1 VAELTPHAEEAD
13 NLRPWVANARRH
25 ANETKEAFEAL
36 SVRSRRY
43 DEEAAK
49 VRKEWNEL
57 LQKDIETHQGILDL
71 LVEVEKER
79 ELKLGV
85 EEKLMALE
93 KRASLD
99 AAAVTRLHKEQDELL
114 QTTERLR
121 SEHGVARKEH
131 DQAL

>member
-1 VAELTPHAEEAD
+1 MVELTPLAEKAD
-13 NLRPWVANARRH
+13 SLQSWVA
-25 ANETKEAFEAL
+25 EAYWHVDEAERVFEAL
-36 SVRSRRY
+36 SMRSQRD

-79 ELKLGV
+79 ELKLGD
-85 EEKLMALE
+85 EEKLVALE
-93 KRASLD
+93 KKASLD
-99 AAAVTRLHKEQDELL
+99 AVTVARLHKEWDKLL